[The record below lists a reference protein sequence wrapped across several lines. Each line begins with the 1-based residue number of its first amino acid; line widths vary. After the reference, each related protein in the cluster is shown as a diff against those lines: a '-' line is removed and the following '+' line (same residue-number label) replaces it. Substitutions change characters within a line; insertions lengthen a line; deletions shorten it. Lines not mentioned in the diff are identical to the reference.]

1 MAAGW
6 DHCQWKIVLFDD
18 GQEPEPPAAP
28 GACQHVE
35 AARLSALATCL
46 VSVMLTIC
54 YLVDDHAAHGFAKL
68 LVNSPFTCIRSC
80 SSTGIEAAYSGC

>member
-46 VSVMLTIC
+46 VSVMLA
-54 YLVDDHAAHGFAKL
+54 L
-68 LVNSPFTCIRSC
+68 
-80 SSTGIEAAYSGC
+80 